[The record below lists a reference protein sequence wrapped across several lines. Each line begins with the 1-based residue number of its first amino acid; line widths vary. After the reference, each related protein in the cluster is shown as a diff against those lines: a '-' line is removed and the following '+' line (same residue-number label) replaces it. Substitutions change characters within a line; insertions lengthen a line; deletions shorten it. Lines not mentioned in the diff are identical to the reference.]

1 MPIEREVFQ
10 NKASGRYK
18 AKILQLLSD
27 GKGYYF
33 SEIHKVIGGHE
44 STVRKLLSELDR
56 LAIIEASTMP
66 ELGTGKAKV
75 YALTEESLLQS
86 QLVDAIL
93 NPLKEDEETDCEPDE
108 DREPAFDPH
117 ELD

>member
-27 GKGYYF
+27 GRGYYF
-33 SEIHKVIGGHE
+33 SEIHAEIGGHE

-56 LAIIEASTMP
+56 LAIIESATMP

-75 YALTEESLLQS
+75 YALTEKALLSS
-86 QLVDAIL
+86 QLIDSMFNL
-93 NPLKEDEETDCEPDE
+93 SDSSSEHDREPDE
-108 DREPAFDPH
+108 YQEPFPNPQD
-117 ELD
+117 LD